1 MFNVDSSPL
10 PAPSQQEAINK
21 VIVQESPVC
30 TGEVLPSH
38 DASLPQIESTKP
50 LAFVNQQLQ
59 VVIRD
64 EALIKK
70 LGSSGIFFFGFKRQR
85 DPTKVHGYLLFCLS

>member
-1 MFNVDSSPL
+1 M
-10 PAPSQQEAINK
+10 
-21 VIVQESPVC
+21 C
-30 TGEVLPSH
+30 TGEVLPSQ

-70 LGSSGIFFFGFKRQR
+70 LLAPVAFFFWLQKAAGPNQGARLPTFLFKLV
-85 DPTKVHGYLLFCLS
+85 PNCLLFVFK